1 MAGSTKFKI
10 IGSTLLV
17 ALILGMFLYF
27 RYFFTYEQRQQIKRK
42 IDTVTGQNMTVTVFG
57 YDGKI
62 IKRWVGI
69 QKITSG
75 YSRGTSGERS
85 YTYFYTREGK
95 YVQIPDSVWYIAEE
109 E

>member
-1 MAGSTKFKI
+1 MSKFKVRLITI
-10 IGSTLLV
+10 IIV
-17 ALILGMFLYF
+17 ILSIAGMFFYF
-27 RYFFTYEQRQQIKRK
+27 RYFFTYEQRQQIKRT
-42 IDTVTGQNMTVTVFG
+42 IDSVTGQNLTVTIFG

-69 QKITSG
+69 QKITSV
-75 YSRGTSGERS
+75 RGAREPGERN
-85 YTYFYTREGK
+85 YTFFYTRDGK